1 MLTAYRKSSHML
13 QTREAEPSLKL
24 RIGRIHFFLRLLA
37 VVRQARNF
45 AKYIIAYAVPFSAHK
60 PVFRGQ
66 LFQFLPF
73 TGTTY
78 TKNNARN
85 ISTSPVKMPQT
96 EFLHNNQVLYL
107 HNANTT
113 ASYHAI
119 CRADSELQKIQSEN
133 SVARDMARTIDTS
146 TSPVK
151 MPQTEFLHNNQ
162 VLYLHNANTTASY
175 HAICRVDSELQKI
188 QSKNSVARDM
198 ARTID
203 TFSTCSTRYFTDLL
217 NSTALISVFN

>member
-1 MLTAYRKSSHML
+1 MQCDVLHGMT
-13 QTREAEPSLKL
+13 
-24 RIGRIHFFLRLLA
+24 
-37 VVRQARNF
+37 
-45 AKYIIAYAVPFSAHK
+45 
-60 PVFRGQ
+60 
-66 LFQFLPF
+66 LFGNVSRV
-73 TGTTY
+73 TD
-78 TKNNARN
+78 

-146 TSPVK
+146 YTSPVKMPQTEFLHNNQVLYLHNANTTASYHAICRADSELQKIQSENSVARDMARTIDTSYTSPVK

-175 HAICRVDSELQKI
+175 HAICRVDSELQK
-188 QSKNSVARDM
+188 
-198 ARTID
+198 
-203 TFSTCSTRYFTDLL
+203 FSRRILWRATWHGPSTLFRRAQRVT
-217 NSTALISVFN
+217 SLIF

>member
-1 MLTAYRKSSHML
+1 
-13 QTREAEPSLKL
+13 
-24 RIGRIHFFLRLLA
+24 
-37 VVRQARNF
+37 
-45 AKYIIAYAVPFSAHK
+45 
-60 PVFRGQ
+60 
-66 LFQFLPF
+66 
-73 TGTTY
+73 
-78 TKNNARN
+78 
-85 ISTSPVKMPQT
+85 MPQT

-146 TSPVK
+146 RRILWRATWHGPSTLRNISTSPVK
-151 MPQTEFLHNNQ
+151 MPKTEFLHNNQ

-188 QSKNSVARDM
+188 QSQNSVARDM

-203 TFSTCSTRYFTDLL
+203 TSSTCSMRYFTDLL

>member
-1 MLTAYRKSSHML
+1 MLTAYRKSSHM
-13 QTREAEPSLKL
+13 QQTTREAEPSLKL

-78 TKNNARN
+78 TTNNARN
-85 ISTSPVKMPQT
+85 I
-96 EFLHNNQVLYL
+96 
-107 HNANTT
+107 
-113 ASYHAI
+113 
-119 CRADSELQKIQSEN
+119 
-133 SVARDMARTIDTS
+133 S

-188 QSKNSVARDM
+188 QSKNSVAHDM